1 MSNTATETKPNGK
14 ALANVS
20 SAPIAPATQTISQKF
35 VGKVSK
41 QFEASMGTPL
51 SWTTLQMSLAQN
63 LYIKIDQ
70 ALTDL
75 ETKRQGNNFKKNDP
89 PITWDNVNM
98 EKLARDAVARVKM
111 ELDAQ
116 LPNMIHVIPYLN
128 SRTKKYDVDIRVGYM
143 GVDHVSRN
151 FSAEKIV
158 DIKYR
163 LVHESDIFEVKIEDG
178 VETPFYKQTKP
189 FDPGA
194 VIGGYGYIMY
204 EDPRMNRLYICEHR
218 EFEKAE
224 KASKGV
230 EFWGG
235 EQTVWVDG
243 KKTNGGYDEKF
254 KKEMQ
259 FKTLVIRTNK
269 HVKLDPSKINSSDV
283 AALASASA
291 DYDAIEAE
299 MVSETDENANKETL
313 SLSQESTVGEK
324 APVQETRQEAPAQQS
339 QDSQPGLQEEANF

>member
-1 MSNTATETKPNGK
+1 MSTATATKSIDKTPAK
-14 ALANVS
+14 ANP
-20 SAPIAPATQTISQKF
+20 APIAPATLTISQKF
-35 VGKVSK
+35 VQKVSK
-41 QFEASMGTPL
+41 QFEASMGTPM
-51 SWTTLQMSLAQN
+51 SWTPLQMSLAQN
-63 LYIKIDQ
+63 LYMKIDQ

-75 ETKRQGNNFKKNDP
+75 EVKRSGNNFKKNDP
-89 PITWDNVNM
+89 PINWDNVNM

-128 SRTKKYDVDIRVGYM
+128 ARTKKYDVDLRVGYM

-151 FSAEKIV
+151 FSKEPIV
-158 DIKYR
+158 DIKYQ
-163 LVHESDIFEVKIEDG
+163 LVHETDIFKTKIENG
-178 VETPFYKQTKP
+178 IETPYFEQTQP
-189 FDPGA
+189 FNPGE

-218 EFEKAE
+218 EFLKAE

-243 KKTNGGYDEKF
+243 KKTTGEYDEKF

-259 FKTLVIRTNK
+259 FKTLVFRTNK
-269 HVKLDPSKINSSDV
+269 HIKLP
-283 AALASASA
+283 
-291 DYDAIEAE
+291 
-299 MVSETDENANKETL
+299 
-313 SLSQESTVGEK
+313 
-324 APVQETRQEAPAQQS
+324 
-339 QDSQPGLQEEANF
+339 